1 MKTFERLGLNGPFLQ
16 AIQDHGFS
24 EPTPIQLQAVPPALA
39 GRDLVGCAQT
49 GTGKTVAFLLPS
61 MQKLSGRKPRS
72 RQPQMV
78 VLAPTRELAIQIADE
93 ARAFAVHTPMSVCT
107 VYGGA
112 SIAEQADKL
121 KRGVDLVVAT
131 PGRLLDHMR
140 RGNVHYDD
148 LQVLVLDE
156 ADRMLDMGFLPDM
169 RAIIRRMPDDRQ
181 TMMFSA
187 TMPAP
192 VQGLANEFLVDPLK
206 IEIEASTPPATLNQ
220 VMYPVPKHLKLDLL
234 LAILKQKDVDSMLVF
249 TRTKVGADTVGRQ
262 LREANI
268 SLDVIH
274 GDFSQK
280 QRLRALDRF
289 KKGRVRVLVAT
300 NIASRGLDIQDISH
314 VVNFDVPQH
323 AEDYVHRIG
332 RTARAHAEGD
342 ALTLVTPEDEREIAK
357 IEHLLGHS
365 IPREKL
371 AGFDYD
377 VPAPSWAKPSFEAL
391 LAKARGD
398 EDPVDHWRSLARF

>member
-93 ARAFAVHTPMSVCT
+93 ARAFAVHTPMTVCT

-112 SIAEQADKL
+112 SIREQADKL
-121 KRGVDLVVAT
+121 QRGVDLVVAT

>member
-1 MKTFERLGLNGPFLQ
+1 MKTFEQLGLGGPFLQ
-16 AIQDHGFS
+16 AIQDHGFN
-24 EPTPIQLQAVPPALA
+24 EPTPIQLQAIPPALA

-61 MQKLSGRKPRS
+61 MQKLSGQRPRS

-93 ARAFAVHTPMSVCT
+93 ARAFAIHTPMSVCT
-107 VYGGA
+107 VYGGS
-112 SIAEQADKL
+112 SIRDQADQL

-148 LQVLVLDE
+148 LKVLVLDE
-156 ADRMLDMGFLPDM
+156 GDRMLDMGFLPDM
-169 RAIIRRMPDDRQ
+169 RAILRQMPNDRQ

-192 VQGLANEFLVDPLK
+192 VQGLANEFMVDPML

-220 VMYPVPKHLKLDLL
+220 IMYPVPRHLKTDLL
-234 LAILKQKDVDSMLVF
+234 LAIIKQKDVDSMLVF
-249 TRTKVGADTVGRQ
+249 TRTKVGADVVGRQ
-262 LREANI
+262 LREGNI
-268 SLDVIH
+268 SVDVIH
-274 GDFSQK
+274 GDFAQK
-280 QRLRALDRF
+280 QRIRALDRF
-289 KKGRVRVLVAT
+289 KKGKVRVLVAT

-314 VVNFDVPQH
+314 VVNFDVPEH

-332 RTARAHAEGD
+332 RTGRAHAEGD

-357 IEHLLGHS
+357 IEHLLGHA
-365 IPREKL
+365 IPRERL
-371 AGFDYD
+371 SGFNYD
-377 VPAPSWAKPSFEAL
+377 VTAPSWAKPSFEAL